1 MFLDILEEEY
11 KTLEAHDE
19 DVLDFLI
26 GEDADLTPESIA
38 EALEISVDDASALYE
53 QIVKTVNSSG
63 VVTRK
68 VSRDIRARRAALT
81 TGISKSKLKLR
92 ARKAARTKKQNPMIG
107 VRALR
112 KRRKALR
119 RRKQMG
125 LK

>member
-1 MFLDILEEEY
+1 MFLEMLEEEY
-11 KTLEAHDE
+11 STIAEHDQE
-19 DVLDFLI
+19 VLDFLI
-26 GEDADLTPESIA
+26 GEDELTPESIA
-38 EALEISVDDASALYE
+38 EAFDLGEEESKELYE
-53 QIVKTVNSSG
+53 QIIKTVDSSG
-63 VVTRK
+63 TVTRK
-68 VSRDIRARRAALT
+68 ISRNIRSRRAALT

>member
-1 MFLDILEEEY
+1 MFLEMLEEEY
-11 KTLEAHDE
+11 STIAEHDQE
-19 DVLDFLI
+19 VLYFLI
-26 GEDADLTPESIA
+26 GEDELTPESIA
-38 EALEISVDDASALYE
+38 EAFDLGEEESMALYE
-53 QIVKTVNSSG
+53 QIIKTVDSSG
-63 VVTRK
+63 TVTRK
-68 VSRDIRARRAALT
+68 ISRNIRSRRAALT

>member
-1 MFLDILEEEY
+1 MFLDMLEEEY
-11 KTLEAHDE
+11 STIAEHDQE
-19 DVLDFLI
+19 VLDFLI
-26 GEDADLTPESIA
+26 GEDELTPESIA
-38 EALEISVDDASALYE
+38 EAFDLGEEESKELYE
-53 QIVKTVNSSG
+53 QIIKTVDSSG
-63 VVTRK
+63 TVTRK
-68 VSRDIRARRAALT
+68 ISRNIRSRRAALT

>member
-1 MFLDILEEEY
+1 MFLEMLEEEY
-11 KTLEAHDE
+11 STIAEHDQE
-19 DVLDFLI
+19 VLDFLI
-26 GEDADLTPESIA
+26 GEDELTPESIA
-38 EALEISVDDASALYE
+38 EAFDLDEEESKELYE
-53 QIVKTVNSSG
+53 QIIKTVDSSG
-63 VVTRK
+63 TVTRK
-68 VSRDIRARRAALT
+68 ISRNIRSRRAALT

>member
-1 MFLDILEEEY
+1 MFLEMLEEEY
-11 KTLEAHDE
+11 STIAEHDQE
-19 DVLDFLI
+19 VLDFLI
-26 GEDADLTPESIA
+26 GEDELTPESIA
-38 EALEISVDDASALYE
+38 EAFDLGEEESMVLYE
-53 QIVKTVNSSG
+53 QIIKTVDSSG
-63 VVTRK
+63 TVTRK
-68 VSRDIRARRAALT
+68 ISRNIRSRRAALT

>member
-1 MFLDILEEEY
+1 MFLEMLEEEY
-11 KTLEAHDE
+11 STIAEHDQE
-19 DVLDFLI
+19 VLDFLI
-26 GEDADLTPESIA
+26 GEDELTPESIA
-38 EALEISVDDASALYE
+38 EAFDLGEEESKELYE
-53 QIVKTVNSSG
+53 QIIKTVDSSG
-63 VVTRK
+63 TVTRK
-68 VSRDIRARRAALT
+68 ISRNIRSRRAALT

-107 VRALR
+107 VRTLR

>member
-1 MFLDILEEEY
+1 MFLEMLEEEY
-11 KTLEAHDE
+11 STIAEHDQE
-19 DVLDFLI
+19 VLDFLI
-26 GEDADLTPESIA
+26 GEDELTPESIA
-38 EALEISVDDASALYE
+38 EAFDLGEEESMALYE
-53 QIVKTVNSSG
+53 QIIKTVDSSG
-63 VVTRK
+63 TVTRK
-68 VSRDIRARRAALT
+68 ISRNIRSRRAALT

>member
-1 MFLDILEEEY
+1 MFLEMLEEEY
-11 KTLEAHDE
+11 STIAEHDQE
-19 DVLDFLI
+19 VLDFLI
-26 GEDADLTPESIA
+26 GEDELTPESIA
-38 EALEISVDDASALYE
+38 EAFDLSEEESMALYE
-53 QIVKTVNSSG
+53 QIIKTVDSSG
-63 VVTRK
+63 TVTRK
-68 VSRDIRARRAALT
+68 ISRNIRSRRAALT